1 MHIGEL
7 LDRAAVSPRLHA
19 ADRRQ
24 ALQLAGEALARTVP
38 LRATDLAG
46 SLAVRE
52 AQGSTGLGHGVA
64 VPHAQVA
71 GLQRA
76 RAAFLRLDQP
86 VPWGAVDDQPVDLV
100 VALVSPE
107 GAAAEH
113 LKALARISRT
123 LRDADLRDEL
133 RRASSPDALHALLCQ
148 ETHAASAA

>member
-7 LDRAAVSPRLHA
+7 LDRAAVAPRLHA

-38 LRATDLAG
+38 VRSTELAV
-46 SLAVRE
+46 SLAARE

-86 VPWGAVDDQPVDLV
+86 VAWDAVDDQPVDLV
-100 VALVSPE
+100 FALVSPE
-107 GAAAEH
+107 GAAVEH

-133 RRASSPDALHALLCQ
+133 RRAASPDALHALLCQ
-148 ETHAASAA
+148 ETHAATAA